1 MIYILITALLWGTT
15 GTVATFAPG
24 AGPLAIGSAALGI
37 GGLLQALI
45 AVSALRTEV
54 AALRV
59 RTLPIAAGALAV
71 AIYPLAFYSS
81 MHYAGVA
88 IGSVVSLASAPI
100 ASALLER
107 FISHNPLSR
116 RWVLALLL
124 GLGGSALLCLAK
136 LTSAPE
142 DLLSTLWGLGL
153 GLVAGTSYAVYSWV
167 AHRLMGA
174 GISRAAAMGSVF
186 GAGGLLLLPVLIL
199 TGAPLLASPQAFWV
213 ASYMALIP
221 MFAGYL
227 LFGCGLTRVSPST
240 ATTITLVEPAVAT
253 LLAVAIVGEELSA
266 VGWAGM
272 VLLCAALALLAFPQR
287 LPAVAPSP
295 GAQP

>member
-1 MIYILITALLWGTT
+1 M
-15 GTVATFAPG
+15 
-24 AGPLAIGSAALGI
+24 
-37 GGLLQALI
+37 
-45 AVSALRTEV
+45 
-54 AALRV
+54 
-59 RTLPIAAGALAV
+59 
-71 AIYPLAFYSS
+71 
-81 MHYAGVA
+81 
-88 IGSVVSLASAPI
+88 ASAPI

-107 FISHNPLSR
+107 FISHSPLSR

-240 ATTITLVEPAVAT
+240 ATTIALVEPAVAT
-253 LLAVAIVGEELSA
+253 LLGSSYRRGRA
-266 VGWAGM
+266 
-272 VLLCAALALLAFPQR
+272 LCRR
-287 LPAVAPSP
+287 LGRYGITGRRSRPTRPSP
-295 GAQP
+295 EVTCSGAFTRCPALNFAL